1 MRASGRPDQTDV
13 RYTVLTK
20 TFPGLV
26 WQAEWIR
33 SDSTDSCRTAFF
45 GHRFGAAEFTRGRFT
60 LKSLRLDT
68 VYLIRQ
74 TFTLTGN
81 VKSPLFCFVLLKLF
95 HSPSLRW
102 MVVCGPVLTCFI
114 CLWSVIRSLV
124 LLLCSHNLLCVFFF
138 FPLVHLWFLILFLIF
153 VFRSPF
159 HQITLV
165 YCLSVIYYNNWN
177 RSKHTMFFF
186 FWAASVSRR
195 GVKKTLFW
203 YAQTM
208 HCELMPKK
216 PRLLTLIFPPFK
228 PSQKETQTAER
239 AFFTF
244 SSTASHFS
252 SQPLQTN
259 WAIIRAL
266 SHYDKHSHFWKK
278 INSICISDLY
288 FSHILSRLLICA
300 RTINSWRSVCVNIL

>member
-1 MRASGRPDQTDV
+1 M
-13 RYTVLTK
+13 
-20 TFPGLV
+20 
-26 WQAEWIR
+26 
-33 SDSTDSCRTAFF
+33 
-45 GHRFGAAEFTRGRFT
+45 
-60 LKSLRLDT
+60 
-68 VYLIRQ
+68 
-74 TFTLTGN
+74 
-81 VKSPLFCFVLLKLF
+81 FCFVEIVPLPLPPLDGSLWTCADLF
-95 HSPSLRW
+95 YL
-102 MVVCGPVLTCFI
+102 
-114 CLWSVIRSLV
+114 SVISNTLSGIAFV
-124 LLLCSHNLLCVFFF
+124 FAQLIMCFFF

-177 RSKHTMFFF
+177 RGKHTMFF

-228 PSQKETQTAER
+228 PSQKETQTAEI

-259 WAIIRAL
+259 WAIIRAS

>member
-74 TFTLTGN
+74 TCTLTGN

-102 MVVCGPVLTCFI
+102 MVVCGHVLTCFI

-138 FPLVHLWFLILFLIF
+138 FFHQCTFDFWFSFWFLCLGLHFIKSLWSI
-153 VFRSPF
+153 V
-159 HQITLV
+159 
-165 YCLSVIYYNNWN
+165 CLSFI
-177 RSKHTMFFF
+177 
-186 FWAASVSRR
+186 
-195 GVKKTLFW
+195 
-203 YAQTM
+203 
-208 HCELMPKK
+208 
-216 PRLLTLIFPPFK
+216 
-228 PSQKETQTAER
+228 
-239 AFFTF
+239 
-244 SSTASHFS
+244 
-252 SQPLQTN
+252 
-259 WAIIRAL
+259 
-266 SHYDKHSHFWKK
+266 
-278 INSICISDLY
+278 
-288 FSHILSRLLICA
+288 
-300 RTINSWRSVCVNIL
+300 TITEIEVNIQCFFSEQPVLVEEV

>member
-13 RYTVLTK
+13 RYTLLTK

-74 TFTLTGN
+74 TCTLTGN

-186 FWAASVSRR
+186 S
-195 GVKKTLFW
+195 
-203 YAQTM
+203 
-208 HCELMPKK
+208 E
-216 PRLLTLIFPPFK
+216 
-228 PSQKETQTAER
+228 
-239 AFFTF
+239 
-244 SSTASHFS
+244 
-252 SQPLQTN
+252 QPVL
-259 WAIIRAL
+259 
-266 SHYDKHSHFWKK
+266 
-278 INSICISDLY
+278 
-288 FSHILSRLLICA
+288 
-300 RTINSWRSVCVNIL
+300 VEEV